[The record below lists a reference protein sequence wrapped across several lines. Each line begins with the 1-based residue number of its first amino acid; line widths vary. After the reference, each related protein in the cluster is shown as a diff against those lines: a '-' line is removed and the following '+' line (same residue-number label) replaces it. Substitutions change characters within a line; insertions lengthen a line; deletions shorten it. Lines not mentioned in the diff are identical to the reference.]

1 MASAG
6 RRLRQLLVKHYLLL
20 FFGLLL
26 LNTGCGP
33 DPASTPPSPEEMLET
48 FRISDEFRVEIFAAE
63 PDVTDPV
70 ELAFDEQGRAWVA
83 EMRDY
88 PYQPPEGKPALSRV
102 RVLEDRDG
110 DGRVDHSTV
119 FAEGLP
125 NVKSVLPWKD
135 GVLVSSAP
143 HILYLRDTDGDLR
156 ADETTPL
163 FTGFTILV
171 DPEGQLSNLR
181 FGIDNWIYAGND
193 SQAGMITFSRRPDA
207 EPVSVLNADLR
218 FRLDRNLFEAA
229 SGATRFGLS
238 FDEWGRRFFSQSGR
252 HVQHVVAARR
262 YLQRNLF
269 LTAPPVTRF
278 ISGHDQRIF
287 QLTPP
292 EAWREARTRMRQRRS
307 RELGREREMAS
318 TGSFTGA
325 TGNTIYNGDT
335 FHPRYRGN
343 AFSGDVAGNIV
354 HRDVISPSGVSFV
367 ANRAEEEA
375 SREFMASTS
384 RWFRPANFTVG
395 PDGNLYV
402 IDICRQYV
410 ETPASIP
417 EPIKEGLNFYAGIDH
432 GRIYRIVPRDSAAK
446 PYVRPALHKA
456 TTAELVEHLASSNQW
471 WRLTAQRLLLQRQDR
486 SALPALREMAGYRE
500 NPQAR
505 LHALYALEG
514 LSALE
519 ESIVG
524 AALGDEHPGVREQA
538 VLLAEDF
545 PGLLS
550 RLVKMTA
557 DPSPRVAFQLSLSL
571 GEFSGPRVLDAFR
584 DLLARHGEDPW
595 QRAAILSSDAGS
607 SLQLLESMVAERGYF
622 KDPTPNKT
630 GFLEDLA
637 AVVGARNRGQEIQR
651 LVRLLARSRPLRE
664 KRWQTA
670 GLTGLA
676 RGLELGQVL
685 HLEPA
690 GATGSLRSLLASRSQ
705 EVRDAAARVGK
716 HFRVPSLVAAA
727 RKAVLDETLSA
738 TRRSSSIR
746 MLASAPYREV
756 EPILARFLTGP
767 DPELTQATLETLSYF
782 EDPGVSRLVL
792 EGWSRFSPDF
802 RAAALAILL
811 NHPERVQALLNAVE
825 SGAVERAALE
835 HQQKQFL
842 RNHPREQIRQQA
854 AQVFEADTTD
864 REALVEAYLPI
875 LELEA
880 DPINGRDVFR
890 QECARCHEPD
900 QGVGVGPGLR
910 TAVQGHTREQLLFDI
925 LNPSGLILS
934 RYQNYIVTTRD
945 GRVYGGIIAAETPGT
960 LTLRSGPNQEETI
973 LRGRIAEI
981 RASAVSVMP
990 EGFEENLTRQELAD
1004 VISFMQAGYLIP
1016 EELAAPRDN

>member
-1 MASAG
+1 MKCF
-6 RRLRQLLVKHYLLL
+6 LYL
-20 FFGLLL
+20 FPGLLL
-26 LNTGCGP
+26 LNAGCGP
-33 DPASTPPSPEEMLET
+33 NPASTPPSPEEMLET
-48 FRISDEFRVEIFAAE
+48 FRISDDFRVEIFAAE
-63 PDVTDPV
+63 PHVTDPV

-88 PYQPPEGKPALSRV
+88 PYQPPEGEPALSRV

-110 DGRVDHSTV
+110 DGRVDHSTI

-135 GVLVSSAP
+135 GLLVSSAP
-143 HILYLRDTDGDLR
+143 DILYLRDTDGDLR
-156 ADETTPL
+156 ADEKTPL

-193 SQAGMITFSRRPDA
+193 SQAGQITFSRRPGA
-207 EPVSVLNADLR
+207 EPVSVLNADFR

-229 SGATRFGLS
+229 SGATRFGMS
-238 FDEWGRRFFSQSGR
+238 FDEWGRRFFSQAGR

-307 RELGREREMAS
+307 RELGRERDTAS
-318 TGSFTGA
+318 TGFFTGS

-335 FHPRYRGN
+335 FPPSYRGN
-343 AFSGDVAGNIV
+343 AFAGDVAGNIV
-354 HRDVISPSGVSFV
+354 HRDILTPSGVSFV
-367 ANRAEEEA
+367 ANRAEEERD
-375 SREFMASTS
+375 REFIASAS

-402 IDICRQYV
+402 VDICRQYV

-432 GRIYRIVPRDSAAK
+432 GRIYRIVPRDSASG
-446 PYVRPALHKA
+446 PYLRPALDKA
-456 TTAELVEHLASSNQW
+456 STPDLVEYLASPNQW

-486 SALPALREMAGYRE
+486 SALPALKELAGNRE

-524 AALGDEHPGVREQA
+524 EALGDDQPGVREQA
-538 VLLAEDF
+538 VLLAENF
-545 PGLLS
+545 PGLLP
-550 RLVKMTA
+550 RLVKMTGDA
-557 DPSPRVAFQLSLSL
+557 SPRVAFQLSLSL
-571 GEFSGPRVLDAFR
+571 GEFSGPNVLRAFR
-584 DLLARHGEDPW
+584 DLVTRHGEDPW
-595 QRAAILSSDAGS
+595 QRAAVLSSDAGS

-622 KDPTPNKT
+622 KHLTPNKT

-637 AVVGARNRGQEIQR
+637 AVVGARNRGQEVQR
-651 LVRLLARSRPLRE
+651 LVRLLARSRSLRE
-664 KRWQTA
+664 QRWQTA
-670 GLTGLA
+670 GLSGLA

-685 HLEPA
+685 HLKPA
-690 GATGSLRSLLASRSQ
+690 GAAGALRSLLASRSQ
-705 EVRDAAARVGK
+705 EVGDAAARVGK
-716 HFRVPSLVAAA
+716 HFRVPSLVASA
-727 RKAVLDETLSA
+727 RKNVLDETLSA
-738 TRRSSSIR
+738 ARRSSSIR
-746 MLASAPYREV
+746 MLAAATYREV
-756 EPILARFLTGP
+756 EPILARLLTGS
-767 DPELTQATLETLSYF
+767 DPELTRATLETLSYF

-792 EGWSRFSPDF
+792 EGWSTFSPEV
-802 RAAALAILL
+802 RTAALAILL
-811 NHPERVQALLNAVE
+811 DHPARVQALLNSVE
-825 SGAVERAALE
+825 TGAIERAALD
-835 HQQKQFL
+835 HQQQQFL
-842 RNHPREQIRQQA
+842 RNHPGEQIRRRA
-854 AQVFEADTTD
+854 LEILKADATD
-864 REALVEAYLPI
+864 REALVEEYLPT
-875 LELEA
+875 LELDP
-880 DPINGRDVFR
+880 DPINGREVFR
-890 QECARCHEPD
+890 RECARCHEPD

-934 RYQNYIVTTRD
+934 RYQNYIVTTRG

-973 LRGRIAEI
+973 LRGRITEI
-981 RASAVSVMP
+981 RASEVSVMP

>member
-1 MASAG
+1 MKRS
-6 RRLRQLLVKHYLLL
+6 LTLLL
-20 FFGLLL
+20 GLLL
-26 LNTGCGP
+26 MNTGCGP

-63 PDVTDPV
+63 PEVTDPV
-70 ELAFDEQGRAWVA
+70 DLAFDEQGRAWVA

-88 PYQPPEGKPALSRV
+88 PYHPPEGGPFLSRV

-135 GVLVSSAP
+135 GLLVSSAP
-143 HILYLRDTDGDLR
+143 HILYLRDTDGDMR

-181 FGIDNWIYAGND
+181 FGIDNWIYAAND
-193 SQAGMITFSRRPDA
+193 SQAGQITFSRRPGA
-207 EPVSVLNADLR
+207 EPVSVLNADFR
-218 FRLDRNLFEAA
+218 FRLDRNLYEAA

-252 HVQHVVAARR
+252 HIQHVVAARR

-269 LTAPPVTRF
+269 LTAPPITRF
-278 ISGHDQRIF
+278 ISGHDNRIF

-292 EAWREARTRMRQRRS
+292 EAWREARTRMRQRRA
-307 RELGREREMAS
+307 RELGRERQAAS
-318 TGSFTGA
+318 AGFFSGATGA
-325 TGNTIYNGDT
+325 TIYTGDT
-335 FHPRYRGN
+335 FPERFRGN
-343 AFSGDVAGNIV
+343 AFTGDVAGNIV
-354 HRDVISPSGVSFV
+354 HRDVVTPNGISFV
-367 ANRAEEEA
+367 ADRAEEERD
-375 SREFMASTS
+375 REFMASTS
-384 RWFRPANFTVG
+384 RWFRPASFTVG
-395 PDGNLYV
+395 PDGNLY
-402 IDICRQYV
+402 IADICRQYV

-417 EPIKEGLNFYAGIDH
+417 EPIKEGLDFYAGIDH
-432 GRIYRIVPRDSAAK
+432 GRIYRIVPRNSATR
-446 PYVRPALHKA
+446 PYVRPELHNA
-456 TTAELVEHLASSNQW
+456 TAPELVGHLASTNQW

-486 SALPALREMAGYRE
+486 SALPALREMAGDRK
-500 NPQAR
+500 NPRAR

-514 LSALE
+514 LSGLE
-519 ESIVG
+519 ESLVG
-524 AALGDEHPGVREQA
+524 EALGDGHPGVREQA
-538 VLLAEDF
+538 VILAEKF
-545 PGLLS
+545 PGLLAK
-550 RLVKMTA
+550 LVKMTG

-584 DLLARHGEDPW
+584 DLVARHGEDPW
-595 QRAAILSSDAGS
+595 QRAAVLSSDAGS
-607 SLQLLESMVAERGYF
+607 SLQLLESMLAERGYF
-622 KDPTPNKT
+622 KQPTPNKT

-637 AVVGARNRGQEIQR
+637 AVLGARNRGQEVQR
-651 LVRLLARSRPLRE
+651 LVRLLARARPMRDE
-664 KRWQTA
+664 RWKTA
-670 GLTGLA
+670 GLSGLA

-685 HLEPA
+685 HLNPA
-690 GATGSLRSLLASRSQ
+690 GAAGSLRSLLASRSP

-727 RKAVLDETLSA
+727 RKDVLDESLSA
-738 TRRSSSIR
+738 ARRSSSVR
-746 MLASAPYREV
+746 MLAAAAYREV
-756 EPILARFLTGP
+756 EPVLTRVLTVA
-767 DPELTQATLETLSYF
+767 DPELTRAVLETLSYF
-782 EDPGVSRLVL
+782 EDPDVSRLVL
-792 EGWSRFSPDF
+792 KRWGTFSPDA

-811 NHPERVQALLNAVE
+811 DHPARVQALLNAVE
-825 SGAVERAALE
+825 TGAIERAALD

-864 REALVEAYLPI
+864 REALVEEYLPI
-875 LELEA
+875 LELEPDA
-880 DPINGRDVFR
+880 INGREVFR
-890 QECARCHEPD
+890 RECARCHEPD

-934 RYQNYIVTTRD
+934 AYQNYIVTTND

-960 LTLRSGPNQEETI
+960 LTLRSGPNQAETI

-981 RASAVSVMP
+981 RASEVSVMP

>member
-1 MASAG
+1 MKRS
-6 RRLRQLLVKHYLLL
+6 L
-20 FFGLLL
+20 FLFLGLLL
-26 LNTGCGP
+26 LKTGCGP

-88 PYQPPEGKPALSRV
+88 PYQPPEGETALSRV
-102 RVLEDRDG
+102 RVMEDRDG
-110 DGRVDHSTV
+110 DGRVDHSTI

-143 HILYLRDTDGDLR
+143 HILYLRDTDGDMR
-156 ADETTPL
+156 ADETTLL
-163 FTGFTILV
+163 FSGFTILV

-193 SQAGMITFSRRPDA
+193 SQAGQITFSRRPDA
-207 EPVSVLNADLR
+207 EPASILNADFR
-218 FRLDRNLFEAA
+218 FRLDRNLFETA
-229 SGATRFGLS
+229 SGATRFGMS
-238 FDEWGRRFFSQSGR
+238 FDNWGRRFFSQAGR

-269 LTAPPVTRF
+269 LLAPPVTRF
-278 ISGHDQRIF
+278 ISDHDQRIF

-307 RELGREREMAS
+307 RELGRERELAS
-318 TGSFTGA
+318 TGFFTGA

-335 FHPRYRGN
+335 FPTSYWGN
-343 AFSGDVAGNIV
+343 AFAGDVAGNIV
-354 HRDVISPSGVSFV
+354 HRDVLTPSGVSFV
-367 ANRAEEEA
+367 ANRAEEEEN
-375 SREFMASTS
+375 REFMASTS

-417 EPIKEGLNFYAGIDH
+417 EPIKEGLDFYAGTDH
-432 GRIYRIVPRDSAAK
+432 GRIYRIVPRNSASS
-446 PYVRPALHKA
+446 PHLRPELHKA
-456 TTAELVEHLASSNQW
+456 ATPELVGHLASPNQW

-486 SALPALREMAGYRE
+486 SALPALREMAGKRK

-524 AALGDEHPGVREQA
+524 EALGDEHPGVRESA
-538 VLLAEDF
+538 VLLAENF
-545 PGLLS
+545 PGLLP
-550 RLVKMTA
+550 RLVKMTG

-584 DLLARHGEDPW
+584 NLLARHGEDPW

-637 AVVGARNRGQEIQR
+637 AVVGARNRGQEVQR

-664 KRWQTA
+664 KSWQTA
-670 GLTGLA
+670 GLSGLA

-685 HLEPA
+685 HLKPA
-690 GATGSLRSLLASRSQ
+690 GATGSLRNLLANRSQ
-705 EVRDAAARVGK
+705 EVRGAAARVGK
-716 HFRVPSLVAAA
+716 HFQVPSLVAAA

-756 EPILARFLTGP
+756 EPILARFLTAS
-767 DPELTQATLETLSYF
+767 DPELTRATLETLSYF

-792 EGWSRFSPDF
+792 EGWSTFSPDV

-811 NHPERVQALLNAVE
+811 DHPERVRALLNAVE
-825 SGAVERAALE
+825 SGAVERAALD

-842 RNHPREQIRQQA
+842 RNHPREQIRQQTA
-854 AQVFEADTTD
+854 EVLEADTTD
-864 REALVEAYLPI
+864 REALVEEYLPI

-880 DPINGRDVFR
+880 DPINGREVFR

-960 LTLRSGPNQEETI
+960 LTFRSGPNQEETI

-981 RASAVSVMP
+981 RASEVSVMP

>member
-1 MASAG
+1 
-6 RRLRQLLVKHYLLL
+6 
-20 FFGLLL
+20 
-26 LNTGCGP
+26 
-33 DPASTPPSPEEMLET
+33 
-48 FRISDEFRVEIFAAE
+48 
-63 PDVTDPV
+63 
-70 ELAFDEQGRAWVA
+70 
-83 EMRDY
+83 MRDY

-193 SQAGMITFSRRPDA
+193 SQAGQITFSRRPDA
-207 EPVSVLNADLR
+207 EPASILNADFR
-218 FRLDRNLFEAA
+218 FRLDRNLFETA
-229 SGATRFGLS
+229 SGATRFGMS
-238 FDEWGRRFFSQSGR
+238 FDNWGRRFFSQAGR

-269 LTAPPVTRF
+269 LLAPPVTRF
-278 ISGHDQRIF
+278 ISDHDQRIF

-318 TGSFTGA
+318 TGFFTGA

-335 FHPRYRGN
+335 FPPRYRGN
-343 AFSGDVAGNIV
+343 AFSGDVAGNVV
-354 HRDVISPSGVSFV
+354 HRDIISPSGVSFV
-367 ANRAEEEA
+367 ANRAEEEKN
-375 SREFMASTS
+375 REFMASTS

-417 EPIKEGLNFYAGIDH
+417 EPIKEGLDFYAGTDH
-432 GRIYRIVPRDSAAK
+432 GRIYRIVPRNSASR

-456 TTAELVEHLASSNQW
+456 ATPELVGHLASPNQW

-538 VLLAEDF
+538 VLLAENF
-545 PGLLS
+545 PGLLP

-622 KDPTPNKT
+622 KDPTPKKT
-630 GFLEDLA
+630 RFLEDLA
-637 AVVGARNRGQEIQR
+637 AVVGARNRGQDIQR

-664 KRWQTA
+664 KSWQTA
-670 GLTGLA
+670 GLSGLA

-685 HLEPA
+685 HLKPA
-690 GATGSLRSLLASRSQ
+690 GATGSLRNLLASRSQ
-705 EVRDAAARVGK
+705 EVRGAAARVGK
-716 HFRVPSLVAAA
+716 HFQVPSLVAAA

-756 EPILARFLTGP
+756 EPIFARFLTAS
-767 DPELTQATLETLSYF
+767 DPELTRATLETLSYF

-792 EGWSRFSPDF
+792 EGWSTFSPDV

-811 NHPERVQALLNAVE
+811 DHPERVRALLNAVE
-825 SGAVERAALE
+825 SGAVERAALD

-842 RNHPREQIRQQA
+842 RNHPREQIRQQTA
-854 AQVFEADTTD
+854 EVLEADTTD
-864 REALVEAYLPI
+864 REALVEEYLPI

-880 DPINGRDVFR
+880 DPINGREVFR

-981 RASAVSVMP
+981 RASEVSVMP

>member
-1 MASAG
+1 
-6 RRLRQLLVKHYLLL
+6 
-20 FFGLLL
+20 
-26 LNTGCGP
+26 
-33 DPASTPPSPEEMLET
+33 
-48 FRISDEFRVEIFAAE
+48 
-63 PDVTDPV
+63 
-70 ELAFDEQGRAWVA
+70 
-83 EMRDY
+83 MRDY

-278 ISGHDQRIF
+278 IADHDQRIF

-318 TGSFTGA
+318 TGFFTGA

-335 FHPRYRGN
+335 FPPRYRGN
-343 AFSGDVAGNIV
+343 AFSGDVAGNVV
-354 HRDVISPSGVSFV
+354 HRDIISPSGVSFV
-367 ANRAEEEA
+367 ANRAEEEKN
-375 SREFMASTS
+375 REFMASTS
-384 RWFRPANFTVG
+384 RWFRPANFIVG

-402 IDICRQYV
+402 VDICRQYV

-417 EPIKEGLNFYAGIDH
+417 EPIKEGLDFYAGTDH
-432 GRIYRIVPRDSAAK
+432 GRIYRIVPRNSASR

-456 TTAELVEHLASSNQW
+456 ATPELVGHLASPNQW

-486 SALPALREMAGYRE
+486 SALPALREMAGDRDR
-500 NPQAR
+500 PRAR
-505 LHALYALEG
+505 LHALFTLEG

-524 AALGDEHPGVREQA
+524 EALGDEHPGVRESA
-538 VLLAEDF
+538 VLLAENF
-545 PGLLS
+545 PGLLP
-550 RLVKMTA
+550 RLVKMTG

-637 AVVGARNRGQEIQR
+637 AVVGARNRGQEVQR

-664 KRWQTA
+664 KSWQTA
-670 GLTGLA
+670 GLSGLA

-685 HLEPA
+685 HLKPA
-690 GATGSLRSLLASRSQ
+690 GATGSLRNLLASRSQ
-705 EVRDAAARVGK
+705 EVRGAAARVGK
-716 HFRVPSLVAAA
+716 HFQVPSLVAAA

-756 EPILARFLTGP
+756 EPIFARFLTAS
-767 DPELTQATLETLSYF
+767 DPELTRATLETLSYF

-792 EGWSRFSPDF
+792 EGWSTFSPDV

-811 NHPERVQALLNAVE
+811 DHPERVRALLNAVE
-825 SGAVERAALE
+825 SGAVERAALD

-842 RNHPREQIRQQA
+842 RNHPREQIRQQTA
-854 AQVFEADTTD
+854 EVLEADTTD
-864 REALVEAYLPI
+864 REALVEEYLPI

-880 DPINGRDVFR
+880 DPINGREVFR

-981 RASAVSVMP
+981 RASEVSVMP

>member
-1 MASAG
+1 MKRS
-6 RRLRQLLVKHYLLL
+6 LILLL
-20 FFGLLL
+20 GLHLM
-26 LNTGCGP
+26 NTGCGP
-33 DPASTPPSPEEMLET
+33 DPASTPPSPEAMLET
-48 FRISDEFRVEIFAAE
+48 FRISEEFRVEIFAAE

-70 ELAFDEQGRAWVA
+70 DLAFDEQGRAWVA

-88 PYQPPEGKPALSRV
+88 PYQPPEGGPFLSRV

-135 GVLVSSAP
+135 GLLVSSAP
-143 HILYLRDTDGDLR
+143 NILYLRDTDGDLR

-181 FGIDNWIYAGND
+181 FGIDNWIYAAND
-193 SQAGMITFSRRPDA
+193 SQAGQITFSRRPGA
-207 EPVSVLNADLR
+207 EPVSVLNADFR

-252 HVQHVVAARR
+252 HIQHVVAARR

-278 ISGHDQRIF
+278 ISVHDQRIF
-287 QLTPP
+287 QLTPA
-292 EAWREARTRMRQRRS
+292 EAWREARTRMRRRRA
-307 RELGREREMAS
+307 RELGRERQTAS
-318 TGSFTGA
+318 TGFFSGATGA
-325 TGNTIYNGDT
+325 TIYTGDT
-335 FHPRYRGN
+335 FPRRYRGN
-343 AFSGDVAGNIV
+343 AFAGDVAGNIV
-354 HRDVISPSGVSFV
+354 HRDVLTPSGVSFV
-367 ANRAEEEA
+367 ADRPEEERD
-375 SREFMASTS
+375 REFMASTS
-384 RWFRPANFTVG
+384 RWFRPASFAVG

-402 IDICRQYV
+402 VDICRQYV

-417 EPIKEGLNFYAGIDH
+417 EPIKEGLDFYAGIDH
-432 GRIYRIVPRDSAAK
+432 GRIYRIVPRDSASR
-446 PYVRPALHKA
+446 PYVRPELHKA
-456 TTAELVEHLASSNQW
+456 ATPELVGHLASPNQW

-486 SALPALREMAGYRE
+486 SALPALREMAGNRE
-500 NPQAR
+500 NPQGR
-505 LHALYALEG
+505 LHALFALEG

-519 ESIVG
+519 EAIVG
-524 AALGDEHPGVREQA
+524 EALEDDQPGVREQA
-538 VLLAEDF
+538 VILAEKF
-545 PGLLS
+545 PGLLPK
-550 RLVKMTA
+550 LVKMTG

-571 GEFSGPRVLDAFR
+571 GEFSGPRVHDAFR
-584 DLLARHGEDPW
+584 DLVARHGEDPW
-595 QRAAILSSDAGS
+595 QRAAVLSSDAGS
-607 SLQLLESMVAERGYF
+607 SLKLLQSMVAERGYF
-622 KDPTPNKT
+622 NPPAPNKT
-630 GFLEDLA
+630 GFLDDLA
-637 AVVGARNRGQEIQR
+637 AVVGARSEGREVQR

-664 KRWQTA
+664 KGLRAA
-670 GLTGLA
+670 GLSGLA
-676 RGLELGQVL
+676 RGLELAQIVRL
-685 HLEPA
+685 NPA
-690 GATGSLRSLLASRSQ
+690 GAAGSLRSLLGSGSQ

-716 HFRVPSLVAAA
+716 HFRVPSLVATA
-727 RKAVLDETLSA
+727 RKDVLDESLSA
-738 TRRSSSIR
+738 ARRSSSVR
-746 MLASAPYREV
+746 MLAAATYREA
-756 EPILARFLTGP
+756 EPVLTRVLTVA
-767 DPELTQATLETLSYF
+767 DPELTRAALETLSYF
-782 EDPGVSRLVL
+782 EDPDVSRLVL
-792 EGWSRFSPDF
+792 EKWGTFSPDA
-802 RAAALAILL
+802 RAQALAILL
-811 NHPERVQALLNAVE
+811 SHPARVQALLSAVE
-825 SGAVERAALE
+825 SGAMERAALD

-842 RNHPREQIRQQA
+842 RNHPGEEVRRRALEILQ
-854 AQVFEADTTD
+854 ADTTD
-864 REALVEAYLPI
+864 RDALVEEHLPV

-880 DPINGRDVFR
+880 DPLNGGKVFR
-890 QECARCHEPD
+890 RECARCHEPD

-934 RYQNYIVTTRD
+934 AYQNYIVTTRD

-960 LTLRSGPNQEETI
+960 LTLRSGPNQQETI

-981 RASAVSVMP
+981 RASEVSIMP

>member
-1 MASAG
+1 MKRS
-6 RRLRQLLVKHYLLL
+6 L
-20 FFGLLL
+20 FLFLGLLL
-26 LNTGCGP
+26 LKTGCGP

-88 PYQPPEGKPALSRV
+88 PYQPPEGETALSRV
-102 RVLEDRDG
+102 RVMEDRDG
-110 DGRVDHSTV
+110 DGRVDHSTI

-143 HILYLRDTDGDLR
+143 HILYLRDTDGDMR

-163 FTGFTILV
+163 FSGFTILV

-193 SQAGMITFSRRPDA
+193 SQAGQITFSRRPDA
-207 EPVSVLNADLR
+207 EPASILNADFR
-218 FRLDRNLFEAA
+218 FRLDRNLFETA
-229 SGATRFGLS
+229 SGATRFGMS
-238 FDEWGRRFFSQSGR
+238 FDNWGRRFFSQSGR

-269 LTAPPVTRF
+269 LLAPPVTRF
-278 ISGHDQRIF
+278 ISDHDQRIF

-307 RELGREREMAS
+307 RELGRERELAA
-318 TGSFTGA
+318 TGFFTGA

-335 FHPRYRGN
+335 FPTSYWGN
-343 AFSGDVAGNIV
+343 AFAGDVAGNIV
-354 HRDVISPSGVSFV
+354 HRDVLTPSGVSFV
-367 ANRAEEEA
+367 ANRAEEEEN
-375 SREFMASTS
+375 REFMASTS

-417 EPIKEGLNFYAGIDH
+417 EPIKEGLDFYAGTDH
-432 GRIYRIVPRDSAAK
+432 GRIYRIVPRNSASS
-446 PYVRPALHKA
+446 PHLRPELHKA
-456 TTAELVEHLASSNQW
+456 ATPELVGHLASPNQW

-486 SALPALREMAGYRE
+486 SALPALREMAGKRK

-524 AALGDEHPGVREQA
+524 EALGDEHPGVRESA
-538 VLLAEDF
+538 VLLAENF
-545 PGLLS
+545 PGLLP
-550 RLVKMTA
+550 RLVKMTG

-584 DLLARHGEDPW
+584 NLLARHGEDPW

-637 AVVGARNRGQEIQR
+637 AVVGARNRGQEVQR

-664 KRWQTA
+664 KSWQTA
-670 GLTGLA
+670 GLSGLA

-685 HLEPA
+685 HLKPA
-690 GATGSLRSLLASRSQ
+690 GATGSLRNLLANRSQ
-705 EVRDAAARVGK
+705 EVRGAAARVGK
-716 HFRVPSLVAAA
+716 HFQVPSLVAAA

-756 EPILARFLTGP
+756 EPILARFLTAS
-767 DPELTQATLETLSYF
+767 DPELTRATLETLSYF

-792 EGWSRFSPDF
+792 EGWSTFSPDV

-811 NHPERVQALLNAVE
+811 DHPERVRALLNAVE
-825 SGAVERAALE
+825 SGAVERAALD

-842 RNHPREQIRQQA
+842 RNHPREQIRQQTA
-854 AQVFEADTTD
+854 EVLEADTTD
-864 REALVEAYLPI
+864 REALVEEYLPI

-880 DPINGRDVFR
+880 DPINGREVFR

-960 LTLRSGPNQEETI
+960 LTFRSGPNQEETI

-981 RASAVSVMP
+981 RASEVSVMP

-1016 EELAAPRDN
+1016 EELAAPRND

>member
-1 MASAG
+1 
-6 RRLRQLLVKHYLLL
+6 
-20 FFGLLL
+20 
-26 LNTGCGP
+26 
-33 DPASTPPSPEEMLET
+33 
-48 FRISDEFRVEIFAAE
+48 
-63 PDVTDPV
+63 
-70 ELAFDEQGRAWVA
+70 
-83 EMRDY
+83 MRDY

-278 ISGHDQRIF
+278 IADHDQRIF

-318 TGSFTGA
+318 TGFFTGA

-335 FHPRYRGN
+335 FPPRYRGN
-343 AFSGDVAGNIV
+343 AFSGDVAGNVV
-354 HRDVISPSGVSFV
+354 HRDIISPSGVSFV
-367 ANRAEEEA
+367 ANRAEEEKN
-375 SREFMASTS
+375 REFMASTS

-417 EPIKEGLNFYAGIDH
+417 EPIKEGLDFYAGTDH
-432 GRIYRIVPRDSAAK
+432 GRIYRIVPRNSASR

-456 TTAELVEHLASSNQW
+456 ATLELVEHLASPNQW

-538 VLLAEDF
+538 VLLAENF
-545 PGLLS
+545 PGLLP

-637 AVVGARNRGQEIQR
+637 AVVGARNRGQEVQR

-664 KRWQTA
+664 KSWQTA
-670 GLTGLA
+670 GLSGLA

-685 HLEPA
+685 HLKPA
-690 GATGSLRSLLASRSQ
+690 GATGSLRNLLASRSQ
-705 EVRDAAARVGK
+705 EVRGAAARVGK
-716 HFRVPSLVAAA
+716 HFQVPSLVAAA

-756 EPILARFLTGP
+756 EPIFARFLTAS
-767 DPELTQATLETLSYF
+767 DPELTRATLETLSYF

-792 EGWSRFSPDF
+792 EGWSTFSPDV

-811 NHPERVQALLNAVE
+811 DHPERVRALLNAVE
-825 SGAVERAALE
+825 SGAVERAALD

-842 RNHPREQIRQQA
+842 RNHPREQIRQQTA
-854 AQVFEADTTD
+854 EVLEADTTD
-864 REALVEAYLPI
+864 REALVEEYLPI

-880 DPINGRDVFR
+880 DPINGREVFR

-981 RASAVSVMP
+981 RASEVSVMP

>member
-1 MASAG
+1 MKRS
-6 RRLRQLLVKHYLLL
+6 LFLL
-20 FFGLLL
+20 FGLHL

-88 PYQPPEGKPALSRV
+88 PYQPPEGEPALSRV

-278 ISGHDQRIF
+278 ISVHDQRIF

-318 TGSFTGA
+318 TGFFTGA

-335 FHPRYRGN
+335 FPPRYLGN

-367 ANRAEEEA
+367 ANRAEEEEN
-375 SREFMASTS
+375 REFMASTS
-384 RWFRPANFTVG
+384 RWFRPANFIVG

-402 IDICRQYV
+402 VDICRQYV

-417 EPIKEGLNFYAGIDH
+417 EPIKEGLNFYAGTDH
-432 GRIYRIVPRDSAAK
+432 GRIYRIVPRNSASR

-456 TTAELVEHLASSNQW
+456 ATPELVGHLASPNQW

-538 VLLAEDF
+538 VLLAENF
-545 PGLLS
+545 PGLLP

-622 KDPTPNKT
+622 KDPTPKKT

-637 AVVGARNRGQEIQR
+637 AVVGARNRGQDIQR

-664 KRWQTA
+664 KSWQTA
-670 GLTGLA
+670 GLSGLA

-685 HLEPA
+685 HLKPA
-690 GATGSLRSLLASRSQ
+690 GATGSLRNLLASRSQ
-705 EVRDAAARVGK
+705 EVRGAAARVGK

-756 EPILARFLTGP
+756 EPIFARFLTAS
-767 DPELTQATLETLSYF
+767 DPELTRATLDTLSYF

-792 EGWSRFSPDF
+792 EGWSTFSPDV

-811 NHPERVQALLNAVE
+811 DHPERVRALLNAVE
-825 SGAVERAALE
+825 SGAVERAALD

-854 AQVFEADTTD
+854 ALVLEADTTD
-864 REALVEAYLPI
+864 REALVEEYLPI

-880 DPINGRDVFR
+880 DPINGREVFR

-981 RASAVSVMP
+981 RASEVSVMP

>member
-1 MASAG
+1 MKRS
-6 RRLRQLLVKHYLLL
+6 L
-20 FFGLLL
+20 FLFLGLLL
-26 LNTGCGP
+26 LKTGCGP

-88 PYQPPEGKPALSRV
+88 PYQPPEGETALSRV
-102 RVLEDRDG
+102 RVMEDRDG
-110 DGRVDHSTV
+110 DGRVDHSTI

-143 HILYLRDTDGDLR
+143 HILYLRDTDGDMR

-163 FTGFTILV
+163 FSGFTILV

-193 SQAGMITFSRRPDA
+193 SQAGQITFSRRPDA
-207 EPVSVLNADLR
+207 EPASILNADFR
-218 FRLDRNLFEAA
+218 FRLDRNLFETA
-229 SGATRFGLS
+229 SGATRFGMS
-238 FDEWGRRFFSQSGR
+238 FDNWGRRFFSQAGR

-269 LTAPPVTRF
+269 LLAPPVTRF
-278 ISGHDQRIF
+278 ISDHDQRIF

-307 RELGREREMAS
+307 RELGRERELAS
-318 TGSFTGA
+318 TGFFTGA

-335 FHPRYRGN
+335 FPTSYWGN
-343 AFSGDVAGNIV
+343 AFAGDVAGNIV
-354 HRDVISPSGVSFV
+354 HRDVLTPSGVSFV
-367 ANRAEEEA
+367 ANRAEEEEN
-375 SREFMASTS
+375 REFMASTS

-417 EPIKEGLNFYAGIDH
+417 EPIKEGLDFYAGTDH
-432 GRIYRIVPRDSAAK
+432 GRIYRIVPRNSASS
-446 PYVRPALHKA
+446 PHLRPELHKA
-456 TTAELVEHLASSNQW
+456 ATPELVGHLASPNQW

-486 SALPALREMAGYRE
+486 SALPALREMAGKRK

-524 AALGDEHPGVREQA
+524 EALGDEHPGVRESA
-538 VLLAEDF
+538 VLLAENF
-545 PGLLS
+545 PGLLP
-550 RLVKMTA
+550 RLVKMTG

-584 DLLARHGEDPW
+584 NLLARHGEDPW

-637 AVVGARNRGQEIQR
+637 AVVGARNRGQEVQR

-664 KRWQTA
+664 KSWQTA
-670 GLTGLA
+670 GLSGLA

-685 HLEPA
+685 HLKPA
-690 GATGSLRSLLASRSQ
+690 GATGSLRNLLANRSQ
-705 EVRDAAARVGK
+705 EVRGAAARVGK
-716 HFRVPSLVAAA
+716 HFQVPSLVAAA

-756 EPILARFLTGP
+756 EPILARFLTAS
-767 DPELTQATLETLSYF
+767 DPELTRATLETLSYF

-792 EGWSRFSPDF
+792 EGWSTFSPDV

-811 NHPERVQALLNAVE
+811 DHPERVRALLNAVE
-825 SGAVERAALE
+825 SGAVERAALD

-842 RNHPREQIRQQA
+842 RNHPREQIRQQTA
-854 AQVFEADTTD
+854 EVLEADTTD
-864 REALVEAYLPI
+864 REALVEEYLPI

-880 DPINGRDVFR
+880 DPINGREVFR

-934 RYQNYIVTTRD
+934 V
-945 GRVYGGIIAAETPGT
+945 P
-960 LTLRSGPNQEETI
+960 L
-973 LRGRIAEI
+973 
-981 RASAVSVMP
+981 P
-990 EGFEENLTRQELAD
+990 ELHRHH
-1004 VISFMQAGYLIP
+1004 P
-1016 EELAAPRDN
+1016 

>member
-1 MASAG
+1 MKRS
-6 RRLRQLLVKHYLLL
+6 LFLL
-20 FFGLLL
+20 FGLLL
-26 LNTGCGP
+26 LITGCGP

-63 PDVTDPV
+63 PHVTDPV

-88 PYQPPEGKPALSRV
+88 PYQPPEGKPALSRI
-102 RVLEDRDG
+102 RVLEDRDR

-156 ADETTPL
+156 TDETTPL

-269 LTAPPVTRF
+269 LTAPPVTRS
-278 ISGHDQRIF
+278 ISVHDQRIF

-318 TGSFTGA
+318 TGFFTGA

-375 SREFMASTS
+375 SREFIASTS

-432 GRIYRIVPRDSAAK
+432 GRIYRIVPRDSAAS
-446 PYVRPALHKA
+446 PYVRPELHKA
-456 TTAELVEHLASSNQW
+456 ATPELVGHLASPNQW

-486 SALPALREMAGYRE
+486 SALPALRELAGYRE

-505 LHALYALEG
+505 LHALYSLEG

-538 VLLAEDF
+538 VLLAENF
-545 PGLLS
+545 PGLLP

-637 AVVGARNRGQEIQR
+637 AVVGARNRGQEVQR
-651 LVRLLARSRPLRE
+651 LVRVLARSRPLRE
-664 KRWQTA
+664 KSWQTA

-685 HLEPA
+685 HLKPA
-690 GATGSLRSLLASRSQ
+690 GATGSLRNLLASRSQ
-705 EVRDAAARVGK
+705 EVRGAAARVGK

-746 MLASAPYREV
+746 MLASAPYPEV
-756 EPILARFLTGP
+756 EPILSRFLTAS
-767 DPELTQATLETLSYF
+767 DPELTRATLETLSYF

-792 EGWSRFSPDF
+792 EGWSTLSPDV

-811 NHPERVQALLNAVE
+811 DHPERVRALLNAVE
-825 SGAVERAALE
+825 SGAVERAALD

-842 RNHPREQIRQQA
+842 RNYPREQIRQQA
-854 AQVFEADTTD
+854 AQVLEADTTD
-864 REALVEAYLPI
+864 REALVEEYLPI

-880 DPINGRDVFR
+880 DPINGREVFR

-981 RASAVSVMP
+981 RASEVSVMP

>member
-1 MASAG
+1 MKRS
-6 RRLRQLLVKHYLLL
+6 L
-20 FFGLLL
+20 FLFLGLLL
-26 LNTGCGP
+26 LKTGCGP

-88 PYQPPEGKPALSRV
+88 PYQPPEGETALSRV
-102 RVLEDRDG
+102 RVMEDRDG
-110 DGRVDHSTV
+110 DGRVDHSTI

-143 HILYLRDTDGDLR
+143 HILYLRDTDGDMR

-163 FTGFTILV
+163 FSGFTILV

-193 SQAGMITFSRRPDA
+193 SQAGQITFSRRPDA
-207 EPVSVLNADLR
+207 EPASILNADFR
-218 FRLDRNLFEAA
+218 FRLDRNLFETA
-229 SGATRFGLS
+229 SGATRFGMS
-238 FDEWGRRFFSQSGR
+238 FDNWGRRFFSQAGR

-269 LTAPPVTRF
+269 LLAPPVTRF
-278 ISGHDQRIF
+278 ISDHDQRIF

-307 RELGREREMAS
+307 RELGRERELAS
-318 TGSFTGA
+318 TGFFTGA

-335 FHPRYRGN
+335 FPTSYWGN
-343 AFSGDVAGNIV
+343 AFAGDVAGNIV
-354 HRDVISPSGVSFV
+354 HRDVLTPSGVSFV
-367 ANRAEEEA
+367 ANRAEEEEN
-375 SREFMASTS
+375 REFMASTS

-417 EPIKEGLNFYAGIDH
+417 EPIKEGLDFYAGTDH
-432 GRIYRIVPRDSAAK
+432 GRIYRIVPRNSASS
-446 PYVRPALHKA
+446 PHLRPELHKA
-456 TTAELVEHLASSNQW
+456 ATPELVGHLASPNQW

-486 SALPALREMAGYRE
+486 SALPALREMAGKRK

-524 AALGDEHPGVREQA
+524 EALGDEHPGVRESA
-538 VLLAEDF
+538 VLLAENF
-545 PGLLS
+545 PGLLP
-550 RLVKMTA
+550 RLVKMTG

-584 DLLARHGEDPW
+584 NLVARHGEDPW
-595 QRAAILSSDAGS
+595 QRAAVLSSDAGS

-622 KDPTPNKT
+622 KHPTPNKT

-637 AVVGARNRGQEIQR
+637 AVVGARNRGRQVQR
-651 LVRLLARSRPLRE
+651 LVRLMARSPSLRE

-670 GLTGLA
+670 GLSGLA
-676 RGLELGQVL
+676 RGLELGQAL

-716 HFRVPSLVAAA
+716 HFRVPSLVATA
-727 RKAVLDETLSA
+727 RKDALDETLSA
-738 TRRSSSIR
+738 ARRSSSVR
-746 MLASAPYREV
+746 MLAAASYREV
-756 EPILARFLTGP
+756 EPILARFLAGS
-767 DPELTQATLETLSYF
+767 DPELTRAALETLSYF
-782 EDPGVSRLVL
+782 EDPDVSRLVL
-792 EGWSRFSPDF
+792 EGWNSFSPDA
-802 RAAALAILL
+802 RTAALAILL
-811 NHPERVQALLNAVE
+811 HHPARVQALLNAVE
-825 SGAVERAALE
+825 SGALETAALD

-842 RNHPREQIRQQA
+842 RNHPGEQIRQRALQIL
-854 AQVFEADTTD
+854 ETDTTD
-864 REALVEAYLPI
+864 REALVQEYLPI
-875 LELEA
+875 LELET
-880 DPINGRDVFR
+880 DPLNGKTVFR
-890 QECARCHEPD
+890 RECARCHEPD
-900 QGVGVGPGLR
+900 QGVGVGPGLQ
-910 TAVQGHTREQLLFDI
+910 TSVQGHTREQLLFDI

-945 GRVYGGIIAAETPGT
+945 GRVYGGIISAETPGT

-981 RASAVSVMP
+981 RASEVSVMP
-990 EGFEENLTRQELAD
+990 EGFEESLSRQELAD

-1016 EELAAPRDN
+1016 EELAAPRND

>member
-1 MASAG
+1 MKRS
-6 RRLRQLLVKHYLLL
+6 LFLL
-20 FFGLLL
+20 FGLHL

-88 PYQPPEGKPALSRV
+88 PYQPPEGEPALSRV

-193 SQAGMITFSRRPDA
+193 SQAGQITFSRRPDA
-207 EPVSVLNADLR
+207 EPASILNADFR
-218 FRLDRNLFEAA
+218 FRLDRNLFETA
-229 SGATRFGLS
+229 SGATRFGMS
-238 FDEWGRRFFSQSGR
+238 FDNWGRRFFSQAGR

-269 LTAPPVTRF
+269 LLAPPVTRF
-278 ISGHDQRIF
+278 ISDHDQRIF

-307 RELGREREMAS
+307 RELGRERELAS
-318 TGSFTGA
+318 AGFFTGA

-335 FHPRYRGN
+335 FPTSYWGN
-343 AFSGDVAGNIV
+343 AFAGDVAGNIV
-354 HRDVISPSGVSFV
+354 HRDVLTPSGVSFV
-367 ANRAEEEA
+367 ANRAEEEEN
-375 SREFMASTS
+375 REFMASTS

-417 EPIKEGLNFYAGIDH
+417 EPIKEGLDFYAGTDH
-432 GRIYRIVPRDSAAK
+432 GRIYRIVPRNSA
-446 PYVRPALHKA
+446 PSPHLRPELHKA
-456 TTAELVEHLASSNQW
+456 ATPELVGHLASPNQW

-486 SALPALREMAGYRE
+486 SALPALREMAGKRK

-524 AALGDEHPGVREQA
+524 EALGDEHPGVRESA
-538 VLLAEDF
+538 VLLAENF
-545 PGLLS
+545 PGLLP
-550 RLVKMTA
+550 RLVKMTG

-584 DLLARHGEDPW
+584 NLLARHGEDPW

-637 AVVGARNRGQEIQR
+637 AVVGARNRGQEVQR

-664 KRWQTA
+664 KSWQTA
-670 GLTGLA
+670 GLSGLA

-685 HLEPA
+685 HLKPA
-690 GATGSLRSLLASRSQ
+690 GATGSLRNLLANRSQ
-705 EVRDAAARVGK
+705 EVRGAAARVGK
-716 HFRVPSLVAAA
+716 HFQVPSLVAAA

-756 EPILARFLTGP
+756 EPILARFLTAS
-767 DPELTQATLETLSYF
+767 DPELTRATLETLSYF

-792 EGWSRFSPDF
+792 EGWSTFSPDV

-811 NHPERVQALLNAVE
+811 DHPERVRALLNAVE
-825 SGAVERAALE
+825 SGAVERAALD

-842 RNHPREQIRQQA
+842 RNHPREQIRQQTA
-854 AQVFEADTTD
+854 EVLEADTTD
-864 REALVEAYLPI
+864 REALVEEYLPI

-880 DPINGRDVFR
+880 DPINGREVFR

-960 LTLRSGPNQEETI
+960 LTFRSGPNQEETI

-981 RASAVSVMP
+981 RASEVSVMP

-1016 EELAAPRDN
+1016 EELAAPRND

>member
-1 MASAG
+1 MKRS
-6 RRLRQLLVKHYLLL
+6 LFLL
-20 FFGLLL
+20 FGLHL

-193 SQAGMITFSRRPDA
+193 SQAGQITFSRRPDA
-207 EPVSVLNADLR
+207 EPASILNADFR
-218 FRLDRNLFEAA
+218 FRLDRNLFETA
-229 SGATRFGLS
+229 SGATRFGMS
-238 FDEWGRRFFSQSGR
+238 FDNWGRRFFSQSGR

-278 ISGHDQRIF
+278 IADHDQRIF

-307 RELGREREMAS
+307 RELGRERELAS
-318 TGSFTGA
+318 AGFFTGA

-335 FHPRYRGN
+335 FPPRYRGN
-343 AFSGDVAGNIV
+343 AFSGDVAGNVV
-354 HRDVISPSGVSFV
+354 HRDIISPSGVSFV
-367 ANRAEEEA
+367 ANRAEEEEN
-375 SREFMASTS
+375 REFMASTS

-402 IDICRQYV
+402 VDICRQYV

-417 EPIKEGLNFYAGIDH
+417 EPIKEGLDFYAGIDH
-432 GRIYRIVPRDSAAK
+432 GRIYRIVPRDSAAS
-446 PYVRPALHKA
+446 PYVRPELHKA
-456 TTAELVEHLASSNQW
+456 ATPELVGHLASPNQW

-486 SALPALREMAGYRE
+486 SALPALGEMAGYRE

-538 VLLAEDF
+538 VLLAENF
-545 PGLLS
+545 PGLLP

-637 AVVGARNRGQEIQR
+637 AVVGARNRGQEVQR

-664 KRWQTA
+664 KSWQTA
-670 GLTGLA
+670 GLSGLA

-685 HLEPA
+685 HLKPA
-690 GATGSLRSLLASRSQ
+690 GATGSLRNLLASRSQ
-705 EVRDAAARVGK
+705 EVRGAAARVGK

-756 EPILARFLTGP
+756 EPIFARFLTAS
-767 DPELTQATLETLSYF
+767 DPELTRATLETLSYF

-792 EGWSRFSPDF
+792 EGWSTFSPDV

-811 NHPERVQALLNAVE
+811 DHPERVRALLNAVE
-825 SGAVERAALE
+825 SGAVERAALD

-854 AQVFEADTTD
+854 ALVLEADTTD
-864 REALVEAYLPI
+864 REALVEEYLPI

-880 DPINGRDVFR
+880 DPINGREVFR

-981 RASAVSVMP
+981 RASEVSVMP

-1016 EELAAPRDN
+1016 EELAAPRND

>member
-1 MASAG
+1 MKRS
-6 RRLRQLLVKHYLLL
+6 LFLL
-20 FFGLLL
+20 FGLLL

-110 DGRVDHSTV
+110 DGRVDHSTI

-193 SQAGMITFSRRPDA
+193 SQAGMITFSRRPV
-207 EPVSVLNADLR
+207 PNRFSVLNADLR

-229 SGATRFGLS
+229 SGATRFWTELRRVGTPLLLPGRKTRSARGGGPSLS
-238 FDEWGRRFFSQSGR
+238 PAQPLSDGSPR
-252 HVQHVVAARR
+252 HPIH
-262 YLQRNLF
+262 L
-269 LTAPPVTRF
+269 
-278 ISGHDQRIF
+278 
-287 QLTPP
+287 
-292 EAWREARTRMRQRRS
+292 RTRSAHLPAHSPGGLARGAHADAAAA
-307 RELGREREMAS
+307 LPGVGER
-318 TGSFTGA
+318 TGNGLHRLLTGA

-335 FHPRYRGN
+335 FPPRYRGN
-343 AFSGDVAGNIV
+343 AFAGDVAGNIV

-367 ANRAEEEA
+367 ANRAEEEEN
-375 SREFMASTS
+375 REFMASTS

-432 GRIYRIVPRDSAAK
+432 GRIYRIVPRDSAAS
-446 PYVRPALHKA
+446 PYLRPQLHKA
-456 TTAELVEHLASSNQW
+456 TTPELVEHLASSNQW

-486 SALPALREMAGYRE
+486 SALPALREMAGDRE

-545 PGLLS
+545 PGLLP

-637 AVVGARNRGQEIQR
+637 AVAGARNRGQEVQR

-664 KRWQTA
+664 KSWQTA
-670 GLTGLA
+670 GLSGLA

-685 HLEPA
+685 HLKPA
-690 GATGSLRSLLASRSQ
+690 GATGSLRNLLASRSQ
-705 EVRDAAARVGK
+705 EVRGAAARVGK

-738 TRRSSSIR
+738 TRRSSAIR
-746 MLASAPYREV
+746 MLASAPYREI
-756 EPILARFLTGP
+756 ESILARFLTAS
-767 DPELTQATLETLSYF
+767 DPELTRATLETLAYF

-792 EGWSRFSPDF
+792 EGWSRFSPDV

-811 NHPERVQALLNAVE
+811 DHPERVRALLNAVE
-825 SGAVERAALE
+825 SGAVERAALD

-842 RNHPREQIRQQA
+842 RNHPWEQIRQQT
-854 AQVFEADTTD
+854 AQVLEADTTD
-864 REALVEAYLPI
+864 REALVEEYLPI
-875 LELEA
+875 LELET
-880 DPINGRDVFR
+880 DPINGREVFR

-973 LRGRIAEI
+973 LRGRITEI
-981 RASAVSVMP
+981 RASEVSVMP
-990 EGFEENLTRQELAD
+990 AGFEESLSRQELAD
-1004 VISFMQAGYLIP
+1004 LISFMQAGYLIP

>member
-1 MASAG
+1 MK
-6 RRLRQLLVKHYLLL
+6 RFLLL
-20 FFGLLL
+20 LLGLQL

-70 ELAFDEQGRAWVA
+70 DLAFDAQGRAWVA

-88 PYQPPEGKPALSRV
+88 PYQPPEGGPFLSRV

-110 DGRVDHSTV
+110 DGRADHSTI

-135 GVLVSSAP
+135 GLLVSSAP

-163 FTGFTILV
+163 FSGFTILV

-181 FGIDNWIYAGND
+181 FGIDNWIYAAND
-193 SQAGMITFSRRPDA
+193 SQAGMITFSRRPGA
-207 EPVSVLNADLR
+207 EPVSVLNADFR

-238 FDEWGRRFFSQSGR
+238 FDEWGQRFFSQSGR
-252 HVQHVVAARR
+252 HLHHVVAARR

-278 ISGHDQRIF
+278 ISENNRRIF
-287 QLTPP
+287 QLTPA
-292 EAWREARTRMRQRRS
+292 EAWREARTRMRQRRA
-307 RELGREREMAS
+307 RELGRERQTAS
-318 TGSFTGA
+318 TGFFSGATGA
-325 TGNTIYNGDT
+325 TIYTGDT
-335 FHPRYRGN
+335 FPPRFAGN
-343 AFSGDVAGNIV
+343 AFAGDVAANIV
-354 HRDVISPSGVSFV
+354 HRDVVTPSGVSFV
-367 ANRAEEEA
+367 GKRPEEERD
-375 SREFMASTS
+375 REFMASTS
-384 RWFRPANFTVG
+384 RWFRPASFTVG

-402 IDICRQYV
+402 VDICRQYV

-417 EPIKEGLNFYAGIDH
+417 EPIKEGLDFYAGIDH
-432 GRIYRIVPRDSAAK
+432 GRIYRIVPRSSASR
-446 PYVRPALHKA
+446 PYVRPELHKA
-456 TTAELVEHLASSNQW
+456 TSPELVEHLASPNQW

-486 SALPALREMAGYRE
+486 SALPALREMAGNRK
-500 NPQAR
+500 NPHAR

-524 AALGDEHPGVREQA
+524 EALEDDHPGVREQA
-538 VLLAEDF
+538 VILAEKF
-545 PGLLS
+545 PGLLAE
-550 RLVKMTA
+550 LVKMTG
-557 DPSPRVAFQLSLSL
+557 DPSPRTAFQLSLSL
-571 GEFSGPRVLDAFR
+571 GEFSGPGVLDAFR
-584 DLLARHGEDPW
+584 DLVARHGEDPW
-595 QRAAILSSDAGS
+595 QRAAVLSSSAGS
-607 SLQLLESMVAERGYF
+607 SLQLLESMVAKRGYF
-622 KDPTPNKT
+622 NHPTPNKT

-651 LVRLLARSRPLRE
+651 LVRLLARSGPLR
-664 KRWQTA
+664 KTPWQTA
-670 GLTGLA
+670 GLSGLA

-685 HLEPA
+685 HLKPA
-690 GATGSLRSLLASRSQ
+690 GAAGSLRSLLASGSQ
-705 EVRDAAARVGK
+705 EVSDAAARVGK

-727 RKAVLDETLSA
+727 RKDVLNESLSA
-738 TRRSSSIR
+738 ARRISSVR
-746 MLASAPYREV
+746 MLAAASYREV
-756 EPILARFLTGP
+756 EPVLARLLNGP
-767 DPELTQATLETLSYF
+767 DPELSQATLETLSYF

-792 EGWSRFSPDF
+792 DGWSRFSPEV
-802 RAAALAILL
+802 RTEALAILL
-811 NHPERVQALLNAVE
+811 DHPARVQDLLNAVE
-825 SGAVERAALE
+825 AGAIERAALD
-835 HQQKQFL
+835 HQQRQFL
-842 RNHPREQIRQQA
+842 RNHPGEQIRRRA
-854 AQVFEADTTD
+854 LEILQVDATD
-864 REALVEAYLPI
+864 RDALVEEYLPI
-875 LELEA
+875 LGLEA
-880 DPINGRDVFR
+880 DPLNGREVFR
-890 QECARCHEPD
+890 RECARCHEPD

-934 RYQNYIVTTRD
+934 AYQNYIVTTRD
-945 GRVYGGIIAAETPGT
+945 GRVYGGIISGETPGT
-960 LTLRSGPNQEETI
+960 LTLRSGPDQEETL

-981 RASAVSVMP
+981 RASEVSVMP

-1016 EELAAPRDN
+1016 EELASPRDN

>member
-6 RRLRQLLVKHYLLL
+6 RTLRQLLMKRSLFLLL
-20 FFGLLL
+20 GLHF

-33 DPASTPPSPEEMLET
+33 DPASIPPSPEEMLET

-110 DGRVDHSTV
+110 DGRVDHSTI

-318 TGSFTGA
+318 TGFFTGA

-335 FHPRYRGN
+335 FPLRFQGN
-343 AFSGDVAGNIV
+343 TFAGDVAGNIV
-354 HRDVISPSGVSFV
+354 HRDVLTPSGVSFV
-367 ANRAEEEA
+367 ANRAEEEE
-375 SREFMASTS
+375 SREFLASTS

-432 GRIYRIVPRDSAAK
+432 GRIYRIVPRDSAAG
-446 PYVRPALHKA
+446 PNVRPELHKA
-456 TTAELVEHLASSNQW
+456 TTPELVEHLASSNQW

-486 SALPALREMAGYRE
+486 SALPALREMVGHRE

-505 LHALYALEG
+505 LHALYSLEG

-538 VLLAEDF
+538 VLLAENF

-550 RLVKMTA
+550 RLVKMTG

-584 DLLARHGEDPW
+584 DLLARHGEDAW

-630 GFLEDLA
+630 GFLEDLT

-690 GATGSLRSLLASRSQ
+690 GATGSLRNLLASRSP
-705 EVRDAAARVGK
+705 EVRGAAARVGK

-727 RKAVLDETLSA
+727 RRAVLDETLSA

-746 MLASAPYREV
+746 MLASAPFREV
-756 EPILARFLTGP
+756 EPILARFLTAS
-767 DPELTQATLETLSYF
+767 DPELTRATLETLSYF

-792 EGWSRFSPDF
+792 EGWSTFSPDV

-811 NHPERVQALLNAVE
+811 DHSGRVRALLNAVE
-825 SGAVERAALE
+825 SGAVERAALD

-842 RNHPREQIRQQA
+842 RNHPREQIRQLA
-854 AQVFEADTTD
+854 AQVLEADTTD
-864 REALVEAYLPI
+864 REALVEEYLPI

-880 DPINGRDVFR
+880 DPINGREVFR

-934 RYQNYIVTTRD
+934 RYQNYIITTHD

-981 RASAVSVMP
+981 RASEVSVMP

>member
-1 MASAG
+1 MK
-6 RRLRQLLVKHYLLL
+6 RPLFLL
-20 FFGLLL
+20 FGLHL

-33 DPASTPPSPEEMLET
+33 DPASAPPSPEEMLET

-70 ELAFDEQGRAWVA
+70 DLAFDEQGRAWVA

-88 PYQPPEGKPALSRV
+88 PYQPPEGGPFLSRV

-135 GVLVSSAP
+135 GLLVSSAP

-181 FGIDNWIYAGND
+181 FGIDNWIYAAND
-193 SQAGMITFSRRPDA
+193 SQAGQITFSRRPGA
-207 EPVSVLNADLR
+207 EPVSVLNADFR
-218 FRLDRNLFEAA
+218 FRLDRDLYEAA

-252 HVQHVVAARR
+252 HIQHVLAARR

-269 LTAPPVTRF
+269 LTAPPITRF
-278 ISGHDQRIF
+278 ISGHDNRIF

-292 EAWREARTRMRQRRS
+292 EAWREARTRMRQRRA
-307 RELGREREMAS
+307 RELGRERQTAS
-318 TGSFTGA
+318 TGFFSGATGA
-325 TGNTIYNGDT
+325 TIYTGDT
-335 FHPRYRGN
+335 FPERFRGN
-343 AFSGDVAGNIV
+343 AFTGDVAGNIV
-354 HRDVISPSGVSFV
+354 HRDVVTPSGVSFV
-367 ANRAEEEA
+367 ADRAEEERD
-375 SREFMASTS
+375 REFMASTS
-384 RWFRPANFTVG
+384 RWFRPASFTVG
-395 PDGNLYV
+395 PDGNLY
-402 IDICRQYV
+402 IADICRQYV

-417 EPIKEGLNFYAGIDH
+417 EPIKEGLDFYAGIDH
-432 GRIYRIVPRDSAAK
+432 GRIYRIVPRKSATR
-446 PYVRPALHKA
+446 PYVRPELHSA
-456 TTAELVEHLASSNQW
+456 TAPELVGHLASTNQW

-486 SALPALREMAGYRE
+486 SALPALREMAGDRK
-500 NPQAR
+500 NPRAR

-514 LSALE
+514 LSGLE
-519 ESIVG
+519 ESLVG
-524 AALGDEHPGVREQA
+524 EALGDGHPGVREQA
-538 VLLAEDF
+538 VILAEKF
-545 PGLLS
+545 PGLLAK
-550 RLVKMTA
+550 LVKMTG

-584 DLLARHGEDPW
+584 DLVARHGEDPW
-595 QRAAILSSDAGS
+595 QRAAVLSSDAGS
-607 SLQLLESMVAERGYF
+607 SLQLLESMLAERGYF
-622 KDPTPNKT
+622 KQPTPNKT

-637 AVVGARNRGQEIQR
+637 AVLGARNRGQEVQR
-651 LVRLLARSRPLRE
+651 LVRLLARARPMRDE
-664 KRWQTA
+664 RWKTA
-670 GLTGLA
+670 GLSGLA

-685 HLEPA
+685 HLNPA
-690 GATGSLRSLLASRSQ
+690 GAAGSLRSLLASRSQ

-727 RKAVLDETLSA
+727 RKDVLDETLSA
-738 TRRSSSIR
+738 ARRSSSVR
-746 MLASAPYREV
+746 MLAAAAYREV
-756 EPILARFLTGP
+756 EPVLTRVLTVA
-767 DPELTQATLETLSYF
+767 DPELTRAVLETLSYF
-782 EDPGVSRLVL
+782 EDPDVSRLVL
-792 EGWSRFSPDF
+792 KRWGTFSPDA

-811 NHPERVQALLNAVE
+811 DHPARVQALLNAVE
-825 SGAVERAALE
+825 TGAIERAALD

-842 RNHPREQIRQQA
+842 RNHPREQIRQKA

-864 REALVEAYLPI
+864 REALVEEYLPI
-875 LELEA
+875 LELEPDA
-880 DPINGRDVFR
+880 INGREVFR
-890 QECARCHEPD
+890 RECARCHEPD

-934 RYQNYIVTTRD
+934 AYQNYIVTTHD

-960 LTLRSGPNQEETI
+960 LTLRSGPNQAETI

-981 RASAVSVMP
+981 RASEVSVMP

>member
-1 MASAG
+1 MKRS
-6 RRLRQLLVKHYLLL
+6 L
-20 FFGLLL
+20 FLFLGLLL
-26 LNTGCGP
+26 LKTGCGP

-88 PYQPPEGKPALSRV
+88 PYQPPEGETALSRV
-102 RVLEDRDG
+102 RVMEDRDG
-110 DGRVDHSTV
+110 DGRVDHSTI

-143 HILYLRDTDGDLR
+143 HILYLRDTDGDMR

-163 FTGFTILV
+163 FSGFTILV

-193 SQAGMITFSRRPDA
+193 SQAGQITFSRRPDA
-207 EPVSVLNADLR
+207 EPASILNADFR
-218 FRLDRNLFEAA
+218 FRLDRNLFETA
-229 SGATRFGLS
+229 SGATRFGMS
-238 FDEWGRRFFSQSGR
+238 FDNWGRRFFSQAGR

-269 LTAPPVTRF
+269 LLAPPVTRF
-278 ISGHDQRIF
+278 ISDHDQRIF

-307 RELGREREMAS
+307 RELGRERELAA
-318 TGSFTGA
+318 TGFFTGA

-335 FHPRYRGN
+335 FPTSYWGN
-343 AFSGDVAGNIV
+343 AFAGDVAGNIV
-354 HRDVISPSGVSFV
+354 HRDVLTPSGVSFV
-367 ANRAEEEA
+367 ANRAEEEEN
-375 SREFMASTS
+375 REFMASTS

-417 EPIKEGLNFYAGIDH
+417 EPIKEGLDFYAGTDH
-432 GRIYRIVPRDSAAK
+432 GRIYRIVPRNSASS
-446 PYVRPALHKA
+446 PHLRPELHKA
-456 TTAELVEHLASSNQW
+456 ATPELVGHLASPNQW

-486 SALPALREMAGYRE
+486 SALPALREMAGKRK

-524 AALGDEHPGVREQA
+524 EALGDEHPGVRESA
-538 VLLAEDF
+538 VLLAENF
-545 PGLLS
+545 PGLLP
-550 RLVKMTA
+550 RLVKMTG

-584 DLLARHGEDPW
+584 NLLARHGEDPW

-637 AVVGARNRGQEIQR
+637 AVVGARNRGQEVQR

-664 KRWQTA
+664 KSWQTA
-670 GLTGLA
+670 GLSGLA

-685 HLEPA
+685 HLKPA
-690 GATGSLRSLLASRSQ
+690 GATGSLRNLLANRSQ
-705 EVRDAAARVGK
+705 EVRGAAARVGK
-716 HFRVPSLVAAA
+716 HFQVPSLVAAA

-756 EPILARFLTGP
+756 EPILARFLTAS
-767 DPELTQATLETLSYF
+767 DPELTRATLETLSYF

-792 EGWSRFSPDF
+792 EGWSTFSPDV

-811 NHPERVQALLNAVE
+811 DHPERVRALLNAVE
-825 SGAVERAALE
+825 SGAVERAALD

-842 RNHPREQIRQQA
+842 RNHPREQIRQQTA
-854 AQVFEADTTD
+854 EVLEADTTD
-864 REALVEAYLPI
+864 REALVEEYLPI

-880 DPINGRDVFR
+880 DPINGREVFR

-960 LTLRSGPNQEETI
+960 LTFRSGPNQEETI

-981 RASAVSVMP
+981 RASEVSVMP

-1016 EELAAPRDN
+1016 EELAAPRND

>member
-1 MASAG
+1 MKRS
-6 RRLRQLLVKHYLLL
+6 LFLL
-20 FFGLLL
+20 FGLLL
-26 LNTGCGP
+26 LITGCGP
-33 DPASTPPSPEEMLET
+33 DPASTPPSPEEILET

-63 PDVTDPV
+63 PHVTDPV

-88 PYQPPEGKPALSRV
+88 PYQPPEGEPALSRV
-102 RVLEDRDG
+102 RVLEDRDR

-269 LTAPPVTRF
+269 LTAPPVTRS
-278 ISGHDQRIF
+278 ISVHDQRIF

-318 TGSFTGA
+318 TGFFTGA

-432 GRIYRIVPRDSAAK
+432 GRIYRIVPRDSAAS
-446 PYVRPALHKA
+446 PYVRPELHKA
-456 TTAELVEHLASSNQW
+456 TTPELVEHLASANQW

-545 PGLLS
+545 PGLLP

-622 KDPTPNKT
+622 KDPTPKKT

-637 AVVGARNRGQEIQR
+637 AVVGARNRGQDIQR

-664 KRWQTA
+664 KSWQTA
-670 GLTGLA
+670 GLSGLA

-685 HLEPA
+685 HLKPA
-690 GATGSLRSLLASRSQ
+690 GATGSLRNLLASRSQ
-705 EVRDAAARVGK
+705 EVRGAAARVGK

-756 EPILARFLTGP
+756 EPIFARFLTAS
-767 DPELTQATLETLSYF
+767 DPELTRATLETLSYF

-792 EGWSRFSPDF
+792 EGWSTLSPDV

-811 NHPERVQALLNAVE
+811 DHPERVRALLNAVE
-825 SGAVERAALE
+825 SGAVERAALD

-842 RNHPREQIRQQA
+842 RNYPREQIRQQA
-854 AQVFEADTTD
+854 AQVLEADTTD
-864 REALVEAYLPI
+864 REALVEEYLPI

-880 DPINGRDVFR
+880 DPINGREIFR

-981 RASAVSVMP
+981 RASEVSVMP